1 MESITTTC
9 LIDLAFD
16 LSDDWKK
23 LAHVLGLSGEVSRIC
38 DDYRRNVFEQAYRML
53 QTWKGKKGSQATY
66 QVLRE
71 ALAHEAVLR
80 NDLVQE
86 YCEGRDRSSLDEE
99 IDLKGLKT
107 GVVSSSDLLSIAKE
121 LGIKWVWI
129 GRLLG
134 LEDSLLDGIREDH
147 IQVSDCQYKMLEL
160 WRRVKTTGATYQC
173 LARALL
179 HRTVC
184 MRDVAEKF
192 CVEN

>member
-86 YCEGRDRSSLDEE
+86 YCEGRDRSSLDEGKRLKSFRSLLYSTSNNKSGDIYRE
-99 IDLKGLKT
+99 LRFLRRDFIYSSSWFTDSWFWHLEEYIVYVTSLWIDL
-107 GVVSSSDLLSIAKE
+107 
-121 LGIKWVWI
+121 
-129 GRLLG
+129 
-134 LEDSLLDGIREDH
+134 DSFYTD
-147 IQVSDCQYKMLEL
+147 SFKCDC
-160 WRRVKTTGATYQC
+160 
-173 LARALL
+173 
-179 HRTVC
+179 
-184 MRDVAEKF
+184 
-192 CVEN
+192 

>member
-86 YCEGRDRSSLDEE
+86 YCEGRDRSSLDEGKR
-99 IDLKGLKT
+99 LK
-107 GVVSSSDLLSIAKE
+107 SF
-121 LGIKWVWI
+121 
-129 GRLLG
+129 R
-134 LEDSLLDGIREDH
+134 SLLCSASSKKSGEIYEELRFLTSYLISFEIIGSVILDFNTWKNISCLLRPLAMTESKTRQFYRSSIR
-147 IQVSDCQYKMLEL
+147 V
-160 WRRVKTTGATYQC
+160 
-173 LARALL
+173 
-179 HRTVC
+179 
-184 MRDVAEKF
+184 
-192 CVEN
+192 